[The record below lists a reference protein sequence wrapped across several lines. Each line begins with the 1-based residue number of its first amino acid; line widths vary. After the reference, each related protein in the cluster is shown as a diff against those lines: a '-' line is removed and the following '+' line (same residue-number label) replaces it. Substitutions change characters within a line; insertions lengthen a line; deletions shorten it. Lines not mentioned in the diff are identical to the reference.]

1 MNKTLRMI
9 FKNEEDRNS
18 TISMADPVE
27 ELTSE
32 QVEAVMQS
40 IIDKNIFDS
49 AGGDLTG
56 KVRAQVV
63 SRDVENIAEF

>member
-1 MNKTLRMI
+1 
-9 FKNEEDRNS
+9 
-18 TISMADPVE
+18 MADPVE
-27 ELTSE
+27 ELTAE

-49 AGGDLTG
+49 AGGDLTS

-63 SRDVENIAEF
+63 SRDVKKHSGILKPQAGNR

>member
-18 TISMADPVE
+18 TISMADPEE